1 MAVIHSHFQAV
12 IPLSLTEIKLKPVV
26 AQAGFLPL
34 ETLPLSKFA
43 MRGGANGRG
52 MQVTDSHPREIGAG
66 LLPVR
71 LTPA

>member
-34 ETLPLSKFA
+34 ETPNFEIRDA
-43 MRGGANGRG
+43 RGATVAACR
-52 MQVTDSHPREIGAG
+52 
-66 LLPVR
+66 
-71 LTPA
+71 

>member
-12 IPLSLTEIKLKPVV
+12 ISLSLTEIKLKPVV

-34 ETLPLSKFA
+34 ETPTFEIHDA
-43 MRGGANGRG
+43 RGANGRG

-66 LLPVR
+66 LHPVR